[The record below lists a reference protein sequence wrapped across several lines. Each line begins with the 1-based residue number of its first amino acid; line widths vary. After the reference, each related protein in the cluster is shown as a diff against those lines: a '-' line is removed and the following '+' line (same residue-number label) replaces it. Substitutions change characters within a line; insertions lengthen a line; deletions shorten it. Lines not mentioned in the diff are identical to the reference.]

1 MPDAST
7 DTLLRISRP
16 TFVVG
21 TQENA
26 PLAGGLLSMS
36 IVESTQGLYSC
47 EVKFGN
53 LGPTGGGSS
62 PEFLYF
68 DRETLDFGKA
78 FKVKLGTEVIFDGRI
93 SALEAHFP
101 NGGAPPEISALA
113 EDRFQDLRMT
123 RRTTVF
129 EDASDAD
136 AFRQIASQH
145 GLTPDINLDGPTHKV
160 LAQVNQSDLGFMRE
174 RARSVDAE
182 LWLEG
187 TTLHVKQR
195 ADRGTTSVTLGM
207 NNELQ
212 ELTVGADLAAQR
224 SSVSVSGWDVASK
237 TALTEVADDQAI
249 QSELGSD
256 QSGASILG
264 AASFGTRK
272 EALVHTVP
280 LGQAE
285 AKARAESFFRAGA
298 RQFVRARGVAQTDAR
313 LRVGVKVDL
322 RAIGPLFSGTYYLVE
337 VRHSFDGARGLRTEF
352 VAERP
357 GIGQAA

>member
-47 EVKFGN
+47 EAKFGN
-53 LGPTGGGSS
+53 LGPTGGGTA

-68 DRETLDFGKA
+68 DRQTLDFGKT

-93 SALEAHFP
+93 SALLAHFP
-101 NGGAPPEISALA
+101 DCGAPPEISALA

-136 AFRQIASQH
+136 VFRQIANQH
-145 GLTPDINLDGPTHKV
+145 GLTPDISVDGPTHKI
-160 LAQVNQSDLGFMRE
+160 LAQLNQSDLAFMRE
-174 RARSVDAE
+174 RARSIDAE
-182 LWLEG
+182 LWLDG

-212 ELTVGADLAAQR
+212 ELTVAADLAGQR

-237 TALTEVADDQAI
+237 AALQEIADDQAI
-249 QSELGSD
+249 RSELGGD
-256 QSGASILG
+256 QSGASILD
-264 AASFGTRK
+264 ASFGTRK

-298 RQFVRARGVAQTDAR
+298 RQFVRARGVR
-313 LRVGVKVDL
+313 SR
-322 RAIGPLFSGTYYLVE
+322 
-337 VRHSFDGARGLRTEF
+337 
-352 VAERP
+352 
-357 GIGQAA
+357 